1 MNWTSWGIVIGL
13 VASLALIVLFLI
25 SRYRVASAVSEVLI
39 IKRMNGTMSVAKT
52 GGFVWPIV
60 NTCQLFS
67 INRRAID
74 VYSGSDKNSIRDEN
88 VIKIGNGIHCK
99 DNIRADL
106 QISFYLK
113 VSKIDSIAE
122 SFSYHQLTNQKAFSD
137 FFVSKLSE
145 ALKTATRKYDFVDL
159 MDHREQFRESV
170 IEVLN
175 EDLYGFILDDVTIRS
190 IEQTPITELDDHNI
204 LDIQGKE
211 KVTNIT
217 ANKMANI
224 TQIEEDA
231 LTATTERQVKGQQ
244 SRLQLNK
251 NLEEE
256 RARTQRQVDVIKFEE
271 KSATI
276 ESQEKERLR
285 QEEARIKTDQGIS
298 ITQENSDRDIQIA
311 RVQNEKVVGVEQQKV
326 KKDIRLA
333 EIDTETQAKQKELAN
348 DVLIEEGNKNVAQ
361 VRAQRVGIEKDIV
374 TQEQETLDIQ
384 ANKAAERDK
393 SVLLTKATAEA
404 EAQSKKVIVGATTE
418 KEKASLNAETV
429 NINAE
434 ADLSRSKK
442 QAEATIVISEARKSE
457 LAVEGL
463 AQAEVKMKNAEADKL
478 AGETAAENTR
488 KLGMAEVEVT
498 EKRYEVMNQLP
509 ETVREHE
516 INLKNIDV
524 NKEISIRSIEKDE
537 VVDKARAESL
547 SKMYSGADIKII
559 GDSKTLDSMQ
569 SALRTGV
576 ALDTTIDNSKL
587 LSKTAEPYISGERN
601 LADDLANIAKEL
613 KVNESSVLSLSLMQ
627 IMSSPTGAKILA
639 SLGLS
644 K

>member
-1 MNWTSWGIVIGL
+1 MNWTSLGWVVGIV
-13 VASLALIVLFLI
+13 VTLALIALFLV
-25 SRYRVASAVSEVLI
+25 SRYRVASETSEVLI
-39 IKRMNGTMSVAKT
+39 IKRMNGKVAVAKT
-52 GGFVWPIV
+52 GGFVWPII
-60 NTCQLFS
+60 NTSQIFS
-67 INRRAID
+67 IHRRVID
-74 VYSGSDKNSIRDEN
+74 VYSGSEKNSVRDSQ
-88 VIKIGNGIHCK
+88 VVKIGSGIHCK

-106 QISFYLK
+106 QVSFYLK
-113 VSKIDSIAE
+113 VSQIESIAE
-122 SFSYHQLTNQKAFSD
+122 SFNYIQLTDQKAFSD

-145 ALKTATRKYDFVDL
+145 ALKTAAREYEFVDL
-159 MDHREQFRESV
+159 MDHRDQFRKSV

-217 ANKMANI
+217 ANKLANI

-256 RARTQRQVDVIKFEE
+256 KARTQRQVDVIKFEE
-271 KSATI
+271 QSATV

-285 QEEARIKTDQGIS
+285 QEEARIKTNQGIS
-298 ITQENSDRDIQIA
+298 IIQENSERDIQIA
-311 RVQNEKVVGVEQQKV
+311 KVQNEKVVGVEQQKV

-333 EIDTETQAKQKELAN
+333 EIETVTQAKQKELEN

-374 TQEQETLDIQ
+374 TQEQETLDIE
-384 ANKAAERDK
+384 ATKTAEREK

-418 KEKASLNAETV
+418 KEKAALNAE
-429 NINAE
+429 AE
-434 ADLSRSKK
+434 LSRSKK
-442 QAEATIVISEARKSE
+442 EAEATIVISEARKAE
-457 LAVEGL
+457 LAAEGL
-463 AQAEVKMKNAEADKL
+463 AQAEVKMKNAEADML
-478 AGETAAENTR
+478 VGETAAENTR

-524 NKEISIRSIEKDE
+524 NKEISIRNIEKDE
-537 VVDKARAESL
+537 VVETAKAESL
-547 SKMYSGADIKII
+547 AKMYSGADIRII

-601 LADDLANIAKEL
+601 LADDLASIAKEL
-613 KVNESSVLSLSLMQ
+613 KVSESAVLGLSLMQ
-627 IMSSPTGAKILA
+627 IMSSPTGSKILER
-639 SLGLS
+639 LGLS

>member
-1 MNWTSWGIVIGL
+1 MNWTSLGWVVGIV
-13 VASLALIVLFLI
+13 VTLALIALFLV
-25 SRYRVASAVSEVLI
+25 SRYRVASETSEVLI
-39 IKRMNGTMSVAKT
+39 IKRMNGKVAVAKT
-52 GGFVWPIV
+52 GGFVWPII
-60 NTCQLFS
+60 NTSQIFS
-67 INRRAID
+67 IHRRVID
-74 VYSGSDKNSIRDEN
+74 VYSGSEKNSVRDSQ
-88 VIKIGNGIHCK
+88 VVKIGSGIHCK

-106 QISFYLK
+106 QVSFYLK
-113 VSKIDSIAE
+113 VSQIESIAE
-122 SFSYHQLTNQKAFSD
+122 SFNYIQLTDQKAFSD

-145 ALKTATRKYDFVDL
+145 ALKTAAREYEFVDL
-159 MDHREQFRESV
+159 MDHRDQFRKSV

-217 ANKMANI
+217 ANKLANI

-256 RARTQRQVDVIKFEE
+256 KARTQRQVDVIKFEE
-271 KSATI
+271 QSATV

-285 QEEARIKTDQGIS
+285 QEEARIKTNQGIS
-298 ITQENSDRDIQIA
+298 IIQENSERDIQIA
-311 RVQNEKVVGVEQQKV
+311 KVQNEKVVGVEQQKV

-333 EIDTETQAKQKELAN
+333 EIETVTQAKQKELEN

-374 TQEQETLDIQ
+374 TQEQETLDIE
-384 ANKAAERDK
+384 ANKTAEREK

-418 KEKASLNAETV
+418 KEKAALNAETV

-434 ADLSRSKK
+434 AELSRSKK
-442 QAEATIVISEARKSE
+442 EAEATIVISEARKAE
-457 LAVEGL
+457 LAAEGL
-463 AQAEVKMKNAEADKL
+463 AQAEVKMKNAEADML
-478 AGETAAENTR
+478 VGETAAENTR

-524 NKEISIRSIEKDE
+524 NKEISIRNIEKDE
-537 VVDKARAESL
+537 VVETAKAESL
-547 SKMYSGADIKII
+547 AKMYSGADIRII

-601 LADDLANIAKEL
+601 LADDLASIAKEL
-613 KVNESSVLSLSLMQ
+613 KVSESAVLSLSLMQ
-627 IMSSPTGAKILA
+627 IMSSPTGSKILER
-639 SLGLS
+639 LGLS